1 MAHKCIHVFRLS
13 HVVLVI
19 ISITTFCLVPSK
31 NSWNSASED
40 PNITYKDQIK
50 GLESS
55 LLSHK
60 QNNLFHKSKGVEV
73 FKQYHFFPQ
82 ENGCFAQNNYFL
94 WKNTW
99 WVIKASS
106 NGSFF
111 VTFLLC
117 FFTFEGQR
125 GDFFEIFLHKR
136 TKKL

>member
-1 MAHKCIHVFRLS
+1 MLPQIEVKQEMLGRSLVLFGPKSVEKHFRKQKFFESTIPLAHKCIHVFRLS

-55 LLSHK
+55 LLWLK
-60 QNNLFHKSKGVEV
+60 ENNLFHKSKGVEV

-82 ENGCFAQNNYFL
+82 ENGYFGQNNYFL

-99 WVIKASS
+99 W
-106 NGSFF
+106 
-111 VTFLLC
+111 
-117 FFTFEGQR
+117 
-125 GDFFEIFLHKR
+125 
-136 TKKL
+136 